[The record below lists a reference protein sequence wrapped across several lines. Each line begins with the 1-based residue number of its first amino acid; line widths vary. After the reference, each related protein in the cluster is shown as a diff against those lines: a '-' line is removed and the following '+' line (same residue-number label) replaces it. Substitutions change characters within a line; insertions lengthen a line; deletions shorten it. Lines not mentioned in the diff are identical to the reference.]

1 MSKKVIYAHLSSLST
16 SELKQLSLLLDPKV
30 CSKKEVILIHT
41 IIIKFKI
48 YKYSLIRNILPNVY
62 LMICF

>member
-30 CSKKEVILIHT
+30 CSKKRSHSYT
-41 IIIKFKI
+41 TIIKFKI
-48 YKYSLIRNILPNVY
+48 YK
-62 LMICF
+62 